1 MGKQKIRVGF
11 DFDGVLFYNPA
22 RVIRPFIYFFKRY
35 ILGVKK
41 TKFYVPKN
49 GLTQKIATLLH
60 KSSLMPNKGFDD
72 FLKLINHPDY
82 EVYIITARLSFLK
95 DDLENLLRKFDI
107 KNVKKII
114 QNIGDEQPH
123 TFKERLVKELKL
135 DYYVEDN
142 WDIVKHL
149 TEKTNTTVVWIH
161 NVVDRLFVKHP
172 HHGGNLKDAIRII
185 KRKAT

>member
-1 MGKQKIRVGF
+1 MVKRKIRVGF

-22 RVIRPFIYFFKRY
+22 RVIRPFIYFFKRHV
-35 ILGVKK
+35 LGIKK

-49 GLTQKIATLLH
+49 GFSQTIAALLH

-72 FLKLINHPDY
+72 FLRLVNHPDY

-95 DDLENLLRKFDI
+95 NDLDKLLKKFDVTNI
-107 KNVKKII
+107 KKII

-123 TFKERLVKELKL
+123 TFKERLIKELKL

-149 TEKTNTTVVWIH
+149 TEKTNATVIWIH
-161 NVVDRLFVKHP
+161 NLVDLLFIKHP
-172 HHGGNLKDAIRII
+172 HHGGNLREAIDII
-185 KRKAT
+185 KKKL